1 MKNKRRKFLK
11 KASLVSVGLLTVNE
25 TLQGSPNKLSAK
37 SYSKVIGA
45 NDRIN
50 IAFQGLG
57 RRLPGLLK
65 SSVKLNNVDILYFC
79 DVMKKQMTRA
89 NKQFNDLT
97 GLSAKTEVDIHK
109 ILDDTNVYNW
119 KSFEPLIYGKIDG
132 YVTSSAE
139 TTNAHRNAHQY
150 PLIQIDPGADIVDS
164 NALLSAKV

>member
-11 KASLVSVGLLTVNE
+11 KASLASIGLLTVNE
-25 TLQGSPNKLSAK
+25 TLYGSPNKLSAK

-79 DVMKKQMTRA
+79 DVMKKQIISKKSRLPTHPL
-89 NKQFNDLT
+89 NFLT
-97 GLSAKTEVDIHK
+97 PVLWPRDIRSCYAV
-109 ILDDTNVYNW
+109 L
-119 KSFEPLIYGKIDG
+119 
-132 YVTSSAE
+132 
-139 TTNAHRNAHQY
+139 
-150 PLIQIDPGADIVDS
+150 
-164 NALLSAKV
+164 